1 MATRYINSL
10 RPGNAYDVT
19 FIIQILSIHFVWQ
32 VPNPIDS
39 SQAKDVEEYLK
50 QTKTP
55 AMWLIYLKMN
65 TTNPAEFHLAYH
77 FSLSISL
84 FPRTRRF
91 DLKRHYPLTRVYLPW
106 YKVEKYKCHYSDV
119 KMGAIASQ
127 IISVTIVY
135 SIVYSG
141 ADQRKHQ
148 SSASLAL
155 WGEFTGNRL
164 IPRTKGQ

>member
-10 RPGNAYDVT
+10 RPGNAYDIT
-19 FIIQILSIHFVWQ
+19 FIIQILSVHFVWQ

-55 AMWLIYLKMN
+55 AMWSIYLKMN
-65 TTNPAEFHLAYH
+65 TTNQAEFHLAYQ

-84 FPRTRRF
+84 FPRTFRF
-91 DLKRHYPLTRVYLPW
+91 DPKRHLS
-106 YKVEKYKCHYSDV
+106 SDTCICALIQSREIYV
-119 KMGAIASQ
+119 SLQWRHNGRD
-127 IISVTIVY
+127 SV
-135 SIVYSG
+135 SNHQPH
-141 ADQRKHQ
+141 DWLLNRLFRRK
-148 SSASLAL
+148 SKKTSTSLAL
-155 WGEFTGNRL
+155 WGAFTGDRW